1 MKTISKVIFASIM
14 LMVCITVHAQ
24 ISADEMLK
32 RRCAEKVKQMCDYIE
47 YMANPKQKVNNRR
60 YYRKAALNLFVGRG
74 ESYEEDGR
82 IRDGVTME
90 VTSVNMKTPKSYLMK
105 QYFSN
110 LINRLRYSEVVMQTT
125 DVSAMK
131 ISELQPISEDTYV
144 CTVYFEQSFCGYRD
158 GRPVYKDI
166 TRKRVK
172 CYVKVEQTEDG
183 AEYIVMLGDVTATDT
198 ESL

>member
-1 MKTISKVIFASIM
+1 MKTIFRVLLTSVMLMACSFAS
-14 LMVCITVHAQ
+14 AQ
-24 ISADEMLK
+24 VDADEMLK

-47 YMANPKQKVNNRR
+47 MMANPKLKVNNRLH
-60 YYRKAALNLFVGRG
+60 YRSTALNLFIGQG
-74 ESYEEDGR
+74 DSYEEDGR
-82 IRDGVTME
+82 TREGVMME
-90 VTSVNMKTPKSYLMK
+90 VTSVNKANPYSYLMK
-105 QYFSN
+105 TYFTN
-110 LINRLRYSEVVMQTT
+110 LINRLKYSKVVMQTT

-131 ISELQPISEDTYV
+131 VSELQPISDDTYV

-183 AEYIVMLGDVTATDT
+183 EEYIVMLGDVTATDT
-198 ESL
+198 QRL

>member
-1 MKTISKVIFASIM
+1 MAGVM
-14 LMVCITVHAQ
+14 LLACVSVQAQ
-24 ISADEMLK
+24 SSADEMLK
-32 RRCAEKVKQMCDYIE
+32 RRCAEKVWQMCDHIE
-47 YMANPKQKVNNRR
+47 YMANPQNKKNNRLF
-60 YYRKAALNLFVGRG
+60 YRTVALKLFIGQG
-74 ESYEEDGR
+74 DSYEEDGR

-90 VTSVNMKTPKSYLMK
+90 VTSVNRNNPYSYLMK

-110 LINRLRYSEVVMQTT
+110 LINRLSYSKVVMQTT

-172 CYVKVEQTEDG
+172 CYVKVEQTVDG
-183 AEYIVMLGDVTATDT
+183 EEYIVMLGDVTATDT
-198 ESL
+198 QRL

>member
-1 MKTISKVIFASIM
+1 MKNLSQVIITAIM
-14 LMVCITVHAQ
+14 LLACITVQAQ
-24 ISADEMLK
+24 SSADEMLK
-32 RRCAEKVKQMCDYIE
+32 RRCADKVKQMCDYIE
-47 YMANPKQKVNNRR
+47 YMANPQQKVNNRR
-60 YYRKAALNLFVGRG
+60 YYRTAALNLFVGQG
-74 ESYEEDGR
+74 NSYEEDGR
-82 IRDGVTME
+82 IRAGVTME
-90 VTSVNMKTPKSYLMK
+90 VTSVNKKNPYSYLMK

-110 LINRLRYSEVVMQTT
+110 LINRLGYSKVVMQTT

-183 AEYIVMLGDVTATDT
+183 EEYIVMLGDVTATDT
-198 ESL
+198 QRL